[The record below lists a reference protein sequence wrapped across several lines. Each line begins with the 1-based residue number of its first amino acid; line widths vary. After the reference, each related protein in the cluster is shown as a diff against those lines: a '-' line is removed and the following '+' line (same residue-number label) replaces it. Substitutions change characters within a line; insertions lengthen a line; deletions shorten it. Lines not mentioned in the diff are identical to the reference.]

1 MVSMPVDKGF
11 VVTSPMGPRWGQY
24 HFGVDYGV
32 AGGSGGKP
40 IYAIKD
46 GTVIAAGPASGF
58 GQWIRVDHP
67 ASVGGNESVY
77 GHIIPEVQAGQQVRE
92 GQRIG
97 RINPNSATN
106 GGVAPHLHIEV
117 YRYSWVAPARRVL
130 GQTILDPQEVLRG
143 ARWPGETQPGGAVAR
158 PVGKQG
164 RTIYGIDIS
173 EHNDGLS
180 CARAKQEGVDFAII
194 RVSDG
199 TYVDPVF
206 HSHLADAEQAGMLIS
221 TYWYL
226 RAPSEGTTIAQQV
239 DVIEQQ
245 MGGRRDLPVWIDVES
260 VDNRFPPSDP
270 RHYLLRGEDVWE
282 AKRELERRGYHV
294 PGVYTG
300 AWYWERMPGGE
311 PSMQGLGA
319 LWCSNYGLY
328 NGVGD
333 PRVLY
338 TREGGDR
345 HPGWDYPLGDRK
357 PDLLQY
363 GSRGTVAGRP
373 NVDVNAYRGSRE
385 QLEALFTG
393 HTPKEELSMADIQRI
408 LDHIDRKT
416 EETKRY
422 VDIRITGPMGSDV
435 KDIRQQLT
443 GGRDKII
450 REDGTVDIEASY
462 PGWEQLGQDSQGR
475 NLTLADAVA
484 SVRRQL
490 VEIQA
495 DVDELKRRK
504 K

>member
-1 MVSMPVDKGF
+1 MVTMPVPKGF
-11 VVTSPMGPRWGQY
+11 VVTSPYGPRWGSIHY
-24 HFGVDYGV
+24 GVDYGV

-58 GQWIRVDHP
+58 GQWIRLDHP

-77 GHIIPEVQAGQQVRE
+77 GHIIPEVTAGQRVRE

-97 RINPNSATN
+97 RINPDSSTN

-117 YRYSWVAPARRVL
+117 YRYSWVGPARRVL

-143 ARWPGETQPGGAVAR
+143 AKWPGESQPANQTKPKPKAG
-158 PVGKQG
+158 
-164 RTIYGIDIS
+164 TLLGIDIS

-180 CARAKQEGVDFAII
+180 CARAKQEGIEFAII
-194 RVSDG
+194 RLCDG
-199 TYVDPVF
+199 THVDRVF
-206 HSHLADAEQAGMLIS
+206 HSHLADAEQAGMLIA

-226 RAPSEGTTIAQQV
+226 RAPSEGTSIAQQV
-239 DVIEQQ
+239 DVIDRQ

-260 VDNRFPPSDP
+260 VDMNYPAGDP
-270 RHYLLRGEDVWE
+270 RRYLLVEKDVWD

-300 AWYWERMPGGE
+300 RWYWENMRGGE
-311 PSMQGLGA
+311 PSMNGLGY
-319 LWCSNYGLY
+319 LWVSNYGLS

-333 PRVLY
+333 PRSLY
-338 TREGGDR
+338 ASEGGDR

-373 NVDVNAYRGSRE
+373 NVDINAYRGTRAE
-385 QLEALFTG
+385 LEALFTG
-393 HTPKEELSMADIQRI
+393 KQEELSMADIQRI

-422 VDIRITGPMGSDV
+422 VDIRITDPIGSDV

-443 GGRDKII
+443 GGRDKIV
-450 REDGTVDIEASY
+450 RKDGTVDIEASY
-462 PGWEQLGQDSQGR
+462 PGWKHLAVNEEGKGITPVDALALMIQFLVRIERKLDQLLGG
-475 NLTLADAVA
+475 
-484 SVRRQL
+484 
-490 VEIQA
+490 
-495 DVDELKRRK
+495 KR
-504 K
+504 